1 LNKILSELI
10 SFIRS
15 YAANNPGCSKAEI
28 AKETT
33 SRFDLKKTRSV
44 YYRPEFA
51 IRFSTASGRSFSN
64 VVLSLSA
71 LQKYDHLPFIVC
83 VVRNRSVELLLANST
98 FLKKISHS
106 SQQLRTDNI
115 RGSFLGHDILRE
127 YNDIKNSPENFD
139 ILFEIHN
146 QFTWQ
151 ENLIRLIERTNAI
164 SPTGQRFIP
173 SKEQRRN
180 ILKSPKIANLLSN
193 HPEYL
198 QLYNDLDRL
207 VREKESEILK
217 AAQIDNI
224 NLRGNTI
231 EQIVT
236 RAGNFHSLEDITRT
250 LDLGPAVKIDIKTKI
265 LTLASSPKAYN
276 IDKVLKELAT
286 GKTVFSF
293 FFIGIDIEANTIKTC
308 LVSIFDQTILRA
320 TRVQFHWAGRNSRGV
335 TQLTGDFS
343 PIFDSG
349 FSEAI
354 DTFSAEKFLKK
365 LIGLKSLVLKNN
377 RGRK

>member
-1 LNKILSELI
+1 M
-10 SFIRS
+10 
-15 YAANNPGCSKAEI
+15 
-28 AKETT
+28 
-33 SRFDLKKTRSV
+33 
-44 YYRPEFA
+44 
-51 IRFSTASGRSFSN
+51 
-64 VVLSLSA
+64 
-71 LQKYDHLPFIVC
+71 
-83 VVRNRSVELLLANST
+83 LANTT

-106 SQQLRTDNI
+106 SHRLRTDNI
-115 RGSFLGHDILRE
+115 RGSFLGHDILRK

-139 ILFEIHN
+139 TLFEIHT

-151 ENLIRLIERTNAI
+151 ENLARLVEHTNAI
-164 SPTGQRFIP
+164 VPTGERFAP

-180 ILKSPKIANLLSN
+180 ILKSPKIAKLLSN

-198 QLYNDLDRL
+198 QLYKDLDGL
-207 VREKESEILK
+207 VRDKESEILK

-236 RAGNFHSLEDITRT
+236 RAGNFHSLEDITQT
-250 LDLGPAVKIDIKTKI
+250 LALGPEVKIDIKTKI

-286 GKTVFSF
+286 GNTVFSF

-354 DTFSAEKFLKK
+354 DTFAVEKFLKK
-365 LIGLKSLVLKNN
+365 LIGLKPLVLKNN
-377 RGRK
+377 RSRN